1 MKPIFV
7 VKLSQ
12 GDLSPMDI
20 MEGVQRTKKHLDQ
33 DPISDDYHILVIA
46 DKSDRIE
53 FECFNTPITEIEIAE
68 LQQYVIE
75 KIESLTK

>member
-7 VKLSQ
+7 IKLPQ

-53 FECFNTPITEIEIAE
+53 FECFNTPSTEIEIEE
-68 LQQYVIE
+68 LQKYLIE
-75 KIESLTK
+75 QIKSVNK

>member
-7 VKLSQ
+7 IKLPQ
-12 GDLSPMDI
+12 GDLSPMVI
-20 MEGVQRTKKHLDQ
+20 TECIQRTKKHLDQ

-53 FECFNTPITEIEIAE
+53 FECFNTPITETKIEE
-68 LQQYVIE
+68 LQKYLTR
-75 KIESLTK
+75 KIELINK

>member
-7 VKLSQ
+7 VKLPQ

-20 MEGVQRTKKHLDQ
+20 LECVQRTKTHLDQ
-33 DPISDDYHILVIA
+33 DPISDNYHILVIA
-46 DKSDRIE
+46 EEIDRIE
-53 FECFNTPITEIEIAE
+53 FECFNTPSTEIEIEE
-68 LQQYVIE
+68 LQKYLIE